1 MYVDFFSSHPQRT
14 APKSKLW
21 VAGTWYEI
29 ATAKA
34 QGERWLLSFAGMD
47 DRNIAERLTN
57 SDVYGEAIDDPSV
70 VWVHQLVGSVV
81 MDASGTQFGT
91 CVGVIDNPAHPIME
105 LDNGFLVPTPFI
117 VSNENGRV
125 VIDAPEGLFDAD

>member
-1 MYVDFFSSHPQRT
+1 MNFVGVT
-14 APKSKLW
+14 
-21 VAGTWYEI
+21 
-29 ATAKA
+29 
-34 QGERWLLSFAGMD
+34 
-47 DRNIAERLTN
+47 DRNVVERLTN

-81 MDASGTQFGT
+81 TDASGTQFGT

-117 VSNENGRV
+117 VSNENGQV